1 MVLSIQIQSSRN
13 CVNSMGLKD
22 TSHFTVRKTPQ
33 QNGVAKRMN
42 RTITER
48 AQCLILNARLEK
60 KFWVEAMNMAY

>member
-48 AQCLILNARLEK
+48 AQRLILNARLEK

>member
-1 MVLSIQIQSSRN
+1 
-13 CVNSMGLKD
+13 MGLKD